1 MKLPKDLPR
10 PMFVRPNDYVNL
22 AGAEYIVKRNE
33 FGQMVK
39 VLGRVT
45 RKLPSEKDVIWAI
58 RAHRPVAYWGNK
70 YFMYERIDEEVMPA
84 IMDAIWEADKRRGV
98 DKPADADEER
108 LYDF

>member
-1 MKLPKDLPR
+1 
-10 PMFVRPNDYVNL
+10 MFVRPNDYVNL